1 MKRFLALTLALVLAV
16 SLAAC
21 GKAQPAAAS
30 AVKEAIESVKSADME
45 SMQGSFNGEL
55 DGLADLFGT
64 EDMELLQLVTNHISY
79 TIDGVI
85 ESEDGP
91 TVVTVTITAVDAS
104 QVMGRFMKD
113 FMTYA
118 LQFAFLPA
126 DEQPDEGEIEA
137 TMMQMLREA
146 LEDPNLDTV
155 ETTLD
160 VELNWDEAA
169 GKWHIANE
177 FELGDAVLGGL
188 FSWMETV
195 TDSLQQI
202 LGK

>member
-1 MKRFLALTLALVLAV
+1 MKKMLAMLLALTLLL

-21 GKAQPAAAS
+21 EKAQPAAAS
-30 AVKEAIESVKSADME
+30 VVEEAIESFKSADME
-45 SMQGSFNGEL
+45 SMQGSFDGEL

-64 EDMELLQLVTNHISY
+64 EDMELLQLVTDHISY
-79 TIDGVI
+79 TIDGVV

-91 TVVTVTITAVDAS
+91 TVVKVTVTAVDAA

-126 DEQPDEGEIEA
+126 DEQPDESEVEA
-137 TMMQMLREA
+137 TMMQMLREVLA
-146 LEDPNLDTV
+146 DPNLDTV

-169 GKWHIANE
+169 GKWRIANE

-202 LGK
+202 LGE